1 MWKVA
6 AQWRGGDENLIRKGR
21 LSKMDLTYDHA
32 HFRCADLEKTA
43 EFYQKMLEARMIMR
57 SEYGGRIIVTLQAG
71 DTKFCLSPALSNGDL
86 KPEENAK
93 RLGVYHLAFLVPN
106 LDEAVAECKSRGA
119 KFNVENF
126 MATPT
131 RKVAFFD
138 APDGMQ
144 VELMQDL

>member
-1 MWKVA
+1 M
-6 AQWRGGDENLIRKGR
+6 NLI
-21 LSKMDLTYDHA
+21 YDHA
-32 HFRCADLEKTA
+32 HYRCANLDKA
-43 EFYQKMLEARMIMR
+43 VEFYQTILDAEIIKR
-57 SEYGGRIIVTLQAG
+57 SESGGRIIVTLRLG
-71 DTKFCLSPALSNGDL
+71 DTNFCLSPAAPGSDQ

-93 RLGVYHLAFLVPN
+93 RLGVYHIAFLVPN
-106 LDEAVAECKSRGA
+106 LDEAIAEYKRRGA
-119 KFNVENF
+119 HFTVENF

>member
-1 MWKVA
+1 M
-6 AQWRGGDENLIRKGR
+6 ELN
-21 LSKMDLTYDHA
+21 YDHA
-32 HFRCADLEKTA
+32 HCRCADLERA
-43 EFYQKMLEARMIMR
+43 VEFYQKMLDAEVSKR
-57 SEYGGRIIVTLQAG
+57 SENDGRIIVTLRIG
-71 DTKFCLSPALSNGDL
+71 GVKLCLSPRPAGSEL

-106 LDEAVAECKSRGA
+106 LEEAIAECKRRGA
-119 KFNVENF
+119 KFTIENF
-126 MATPT
+126 MATPA